1 MTDARVKALLT
12 RFAKPIEAFLGLNE
26 WDIEVVPGRLDDSPG
41 CISRDMSTA
50 ISVAYLRAV
59 ITVDMD
65 KVLDPDQFIRGL
77 IHEFLHI
84 LLAPYDM
91 VRNVVGTLPGGE
103 SETLAEVWRHAE
115 EQVCQRLSRTLL
127 PVVKR
132 ECGPRGWRRP
142 RPKRNKESR

>member
-1 MTDARVKALLT
+1 MTEAETKALFR
-12 RFAKPIEAFLGLNE
+12 RFAGPIKDFFGLGE
-26 WDIEVVPGRLDDSPG
+26 WEVEVGLARIDSRG
-41 CISRDMSTA
+41 GFATTMTTHMSTP
-50 ISVAYLRAV
+50 YLQAEIIV
-59 ITVDMD
+59 
-65 KVLDPDQFIRGL
+65 DPDRVLSADSFIQAL

-103 SETLAEVWRHAE
+103 SETVAEVWRHAE

-132 ECGPRGWRRP
+132 ECGPRGGRRL